1 MAKDKALIILCYAT
15 VYLVWGSTYFFIRAA
30 VHSIAPELVVAL
42 RFLFGAAILAAI
54 AWKNGALKKLPSPKE
69 AAGSALVGI
78 ILLLLGNGLITL
90 AEKWVLSYTISL
102 IAACSPL
109 FVALFNRFLYKQ
121 GISPIRFFGVVVGV
135 CGIGVFLYDGT
146 TLAGSLTPSVIIA
159 FAGVLFFSFGTSAAK
174 GIPKASDVFVSTAIQ
189 MLAAGG
195 GALILALAANPESL
209 EALPRATAWSAFSV
223 AYLAVMGSLT
233 LAAYNYL
240 LVKEPS
246 FRVSSYGLVNPLIAV
261 VLGLAAGEQA
271 TPYLAFGVPL
281 VLLGLYLML
290 YGDSAAK
297 KLAPLFSRRRGDS
310 AE

>member
-1 MAKDKALIILCYAT
+1 MKKERALIILCYAA

-30 VHSIAPELVVAL
+30 VHTIAPELVVAL

-54 AWKNGALKKLPSPKE
+54 AWRNGALKTLPSPKR
-69 AAGSALVGI
+69 AAGSALVGVL
-78 ILLLLGNGLITL
+78 LLLLGNGLITFS
-90 AEKWVLSYTISL
+90 EKLVLSYTISL

-109 FVALFNRFLYKQ
+109 FVALFNLLLYRQKVSLIRFL
-121 GISPIRFFGVVVGV
+121 GVLIGV

-146 TLAGSLTPSVIIA
+146 SLAGSITPSVLIA
-159 FAGVLFFSFGTSAAK
+159 FAGVLFFSFGTSSARAL
-174 GIPKASDVFVSTAIQ
+174 PKADDVFVSTAIQ
-189 MLAAGG
+189 MAAAGV
-195 GALILALAANPESL
+195 GALLIGLATNPEAVPSL
-209 EALPRATAWSAFSV
+209 ARASAWSIFGV

-261 VLGLAAGEQA
+261 ILGLAAGEQP

-281 VLLGLYLML
+281 VLAGLFLML
-290 YGDSAAK
+290 YGDSVK
-297 KLAPLFSRRRGDS
+297 EKLSSHLFQGGGEGR
-310 AE
+310 